1 MTKTTRNQASEPQAG
16 LALLTSNWNCPDE
29 SLVGGGQDEAARP
42 GARHQFVDICLAAT
56 AEDEVLG
63 HVLQSAIDEERLP
76 EGSFAP
82 KRRFLYRNRPP
93 LGCRLRIRD
102 VDAVCAHALH
112 VLLEPSAR
120 QRLAGRDRAPSPS
133 SRSLHVPLVDQGER
147 GESALIRGKAKRY
160 RTRRAECDR
169 DQRQSPDVACPSRPR
184 SAKHALWHEGRRLEV
199 GRLGTQ
205 HFAQL
210 GLDRRCSPPICSR
223 IEERPLCTSDFTV
236 PTRQPSR
243 RAASR
248 SETSS

>member
-29 SLVGGGQDEAARP
+29 SLVGGGRTKPRARVHAISLSIYAWP
-42 GARHQFVDICLAAT
+42 RPPRTRFSVT
-56 AEDEVLG
+56 FSSR
-63 HVLQSAIDEERLP
+63 QSTKSACRK
-76 EGSFAP
+76 GSFAP

-147 GESALIRGKAKRY
+147 GESALIRG
-160 RTRRAECDR
+160 
-169 DQRQSPDVACPSRPR
+169 
-184 SAKHALWHEGRRLEV
+184 
-199 GRLGTQ
+199 
-205 HFAQL
+205 
-210 GLDRRCSPPICSR
+210 
-223 IEERPLCTSDFTV
+223 
-236 PTRQPSR
+236 
-243 RAASR
+243 
-248 SETSS
+248 